1 LLPSSTK
8 GLIFFLDMEQL
19 GSPGRSHP
27 YSASIISIL
36 PMNKILKKNNK
47 KFSVVMFSFVVSY
60 IFSSHIFCEVIFYAI
75 IDFMVIQPSSLFPS
89 VRCGLEMAI
98 LNVIAARQSS
108 SLLNI
113 LQPQMEEGDERSSK
127 VKICALI
134 DSNGTP
140 SEVAYA
146 ATTLVEEGFTAIKLK
161 VS

>member
-1 LLPSSTK
+1 
-8 GLIFFLDMEQL
+8 M
-19 GSPGRSHP
+19 
-27 YSASIISIL
+27 
-36 PMNKILKKNNK
+36 
-47 KFSVVMFSFVVSY
+47 VM
-60 IFSSHIFCEVIFYAI
+60 
-75 IDFMVIQPSSLFPS
+75 QPSSIFPS

-113 LQPQMEEGDERSSK
+113 LLPQIDEGDKSERSSK
-127 VKICALI
+127 VKVCALI